1 MNKANLNPPSD
12 AISFLKCD
20 CLCNGKSVRNLV
32 SKARIDDIYAFITKA
47 NPSFQ
52 IEGMMMTYHIA
63 LVYLS
68 MFCGCIVFDI
78 S

>member
-1 MNKANLNPPSD
+1 
-12 AISFLKCD
+12 
-20 CLCNGKSVRNLV
+20 VRNLV